1 MTGRENDELAALR
14 AIELMP
20 PPLTAAIESELAH
33 LSPAAMRRPRRQLAL
48 VLAVGGLVVSA
59 LLLVLGVRADVDELP
74 TGWIPV
80 VAVGWVIGLVLAAWF
95 ALVPR
100 AGTVMPR
107 WRIAALIAIA
117 TSCMYV
123 VLGLVLHPSGPS
135 SLIFGRERF
144 VAGHGCLELGLA
156 TAITPVVLGAW
167 FLRGTTPVRT
177 RWIAATLGAAGG
189 CVGGLL
195 LHFYCR
201 IADGLHIGLIHGG
214 VVGCAALIAALVV
227 PRAITTRS

>member
-1 MTGRENDELAALR
+1 MTDRENDELAALL
-14 AIELMP
+14 AIELVP
-20 PPLTAAIESELAH
+20 PPLPAAIESELAH
-33 LSPAAMRRPRRQLAL
+33 LSPVATRRPRRQVAL
-48 VLAVGGLVVSA
+48 VLAFAGLFVSA
-59 LLLVLGVRADVDELP
+59 LLLVLGVRADINELP
-74 TGWIPV
+74 AGWMPV
-80 VAVGWVIGLVLAAWF
+80 VAIAWGTGLVLAAWF

-100 AGTVMPR
+100 PGAMMPR

-117 TSCMYV
+117 TSCAYV
-123 VLGLVLHPSGPS
+123 ILGLLLHPSGPS
-135 SLIFGRERF
+135 SLIYGRERF
-144 VAGHGCLELGLA
+144 VSGHGCLELGLA

-167 FLRGTTPVRT
+167 LLRGTAPVRT
-177 RWIAATLGAAGG
+177 RWIAATLGATGG

-214 VVGCAALIAALVV
+214 VVGSAALLAALVV